1 MVSMRSTLHQESNPS
16 VRMKMRPSGP
26 PTLLEQF
33 PYPHPVGQVFLG
45 QAYNQH
51 VSPCRD
57 STLGMVT
64 CTPHDRAGHTMHTH
78 VKEEGKPKWAKLSTP
93 VPPKYQER
101 GGGCGGGVAWGGQLP
116 LQRQAQTFP
125 FVVLFCTLKQ
135 ESQQKVG

>member
-1 MVSMRSTLHQESNPS
+1 MQMVSMRSTLHQESNPS

-101 GGGCGGGVAWGGQLP
+101 GGGCGGGWHGEGSSLYRGKPRPFP
-116 LQRQAQTFP
+116 LWFC
-125 FVVLFCTLKQ
+125 FVH
-135 ESQQKVG
+135 